1 MNTISSYRKQSSKR
15 WTNLTLALCLWLV
28 TPPSSKAATETL
40 NGEGLIPYWILK
52 VWHMIVP
59 SPIGD
64 IFRLKESTQRVGCWN
79 VQILYQTG
87 NLAGKVVR
95 EMKRYKIEL
104 FEINETRWTWNR
116 SEQLVREHQIPYYER
131 IDKSHSWEVA

>member
-1 MNTISSYRKQSSKR
+1 MDKPDISPLFMELFLR
-15 WTNLTLALCLWLV
+15 LA

-40 NGEGLIPYWILK
+40 NGEQKGGGGVDTILDTK
-52 VWHMIVP
+52 GMTYDCP

-64 IFRLKESTQRVGCWN
+64 IFRLKESIHRVGCWN

-104 FEINETRWTWNR
+104 FEINETRWT
-116 SEQLVREHQIPYYER
+116 
-131 IDKSHSWEVA
+131 

>member
-1 MNTISSYRKQSSKR
+1 MDKPDISPLFMELFLR
-15 WTNLTLALCLWLV
+15 LV

-64 IFRLKESTQRVGCWN
+64 IFRLKESTHRVGCWN

-116 SEQLVREHQIPYYER
+116 SEQLVREKQIPYYER